1 MKVLLVI
8 PILLS
13 VQTFAQIVT
22 QDFWAAARAAD
33 TTRAIVRE
41 NALVGTTN
49 IKTVNGTTL
58 LGSGDLAVSTA
69 TAGVGTSPTS
79 SSTTN
84 VTHGLGRTPIVI
96 RIYGK
101 DTFLANAAALP
112 PTGSIGIWCSSGNR
126 CVFQPYDA
134 TTITAA
140 EPAATSTAF
149 AIRQNTGVGNFITG
163 VIGNV
168 GATTFDIVWT
178 ETGTH
183 TAQGYLWEAQ

>member
-1 MKVLLVI
+1 MKALFLVPVLI
-8 PILLS
+8 S

-22 QDFWAAARAAD
+22 QDFMDTRRGQDTTNARAYSDQIVAAARAAD

-41 NALVGTTN
+41 N
-49 IKTVNGTTL
+49 
-58 LGSGDLAVSTA
+58 DLAVSTA

-183 TAQGYLWEAQ
+183 TAQVYLWEAQ